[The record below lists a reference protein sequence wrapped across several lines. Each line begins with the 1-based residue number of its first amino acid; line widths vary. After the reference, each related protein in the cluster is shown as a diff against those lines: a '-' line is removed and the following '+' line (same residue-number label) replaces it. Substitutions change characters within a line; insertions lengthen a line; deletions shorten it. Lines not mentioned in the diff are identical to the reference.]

1 MEEKKNENQMAFEDA
16 SCVGVGIKE
25 KKKIS
30 QNGDPTSNKRA
41 VRVR

>member
-1 MEEKKNENQMAFEDA
+1 
-16 SCVGVGIKE
+16 VGIKE

-41 VRVR
+41 VRVRWIEQASI